1 MECQIGLWP
10 LNILVNLSASDA
22 CGSSRYASA
31 KLSIQSEYLKIPNS
45 QNPLFGHFHVTLRND
60 VLYVLAWVARV
71 ACLRGWLASVGGV
84 SGVFACVA
92 CLREWRGW
100 RANLGCILLLLL
112 LPLSLKYY
120 PEEKMKIKT
129 KNEKITK
136 IKKFSK

>member
-1 MECQIGLWP
+1 M
-10 LNILVNLSASDA
+10 
-22 CGSSRYASA
+22 
-31 KLSIQSEYLKIPNS
+31 
-45 QNPLFGHFHVTLRND
+45 TLRND